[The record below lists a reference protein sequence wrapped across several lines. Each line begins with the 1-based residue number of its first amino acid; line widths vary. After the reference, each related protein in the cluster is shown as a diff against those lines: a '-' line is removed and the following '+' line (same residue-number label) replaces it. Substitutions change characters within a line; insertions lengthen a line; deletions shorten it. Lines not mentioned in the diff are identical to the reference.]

1 MNRKPR
7 SKQVR
12 PTMSDVRDSYRLLR
26 DRAREGDVNAAG
38 WLVMAAQNE
47 KREPVK

>member
-1 MNRKPR
+1 MARPKGAQQAKPTR
-7 SKQVR
+7 
-12 PTMSDVRDSYRLLR
+12 SDVRDSYRLLR

-47 KREPVK
+47 KSR